1 MQRALLLL
9 FLAGAAQALTVAID
23 CSAVT
28 WTHSMTAT
36 DSLDEL
42 RVRLERCK
50 NTTVMWRG
58 VLVMEPRPRFGVS
71 VFRQPDDVSGDEC
84 VFHPVGNKLACN
96 GDRFLTQDEV
106 LVEPMFKEGW
116 LSRLIDFTGSSVTIT
131 TKRNYQWTLDN
142 WNGTF
147 VLQLT
152 PYSVVV

>member
-1 MQRALLLL
+1 
-9 FLAGAAQALTVAID
+9 
-23 CSAVT
+23 
-28 WTHSMTAT
+28 
-36 DSLDEL
+36 
-42 RVRLERCK
+42 
-50 NTTVMWRG
+50 
-58 VLVMEPRPRFGVS
+58 
-71 VFRQPDDVSGDEC
+71 
-84 VFHPVGNKLACN
+84 VGNKLACN